1 MWILHLMQAVPWS
14 RSAVLLHELMQES
27 QSWGLRALAAGV
39 ILVVGWALAVI
50 LQSLTRGFLR
60 LIRFDDTSGRMLG
73 GIAPVGL
80 DPSRVVARAVHLL
93 TLFLASLF
101 ALDVLGIRIVMSVG
115 ARLGEVVPRI
125 ITSAVLL
132 AVGSLLA
139 LVLGAALR
147 RVLESAGVRAARFQ
161 GQFLT
166 FALTGFSGLLALDQL
181 GFAAQFV
188 MALGVVAVSSAGLGL
203 ALAFGLGCREL
214 VRDFL
219 VEYLRALDE
228 PGPRRPE

>member
-1 MWILHLMQAVPWS
+1 MRILHLMQAVPWS
-14 RSAVLLHELMQES
+14 RSAVLLHDLLNES

-39 ILVVGWALAVI
+39 VLLLGWALAVI

-60 LIRFDDTSGRMLG
+60 MIRFDDTGGRMLG
-73 GIAPVGL
+73 GLAPVGL
-80 DPSRVVARAVHLL
+80 EPSRMVAKAVMWL
-93 TLFLASLF
+93 TLFLAALF
-101 ALDVLGIRIVMSVG
+101 ALDLLGIGIVASVG

-125 ITSAVLL
+125 LTSAVLL

-139 LVLGAALR
+139 LMLGAAMR
-147 RVLESAGVRAARFQ
+147 RVLESAGVRAARVQ

-166 FALTGFSGLLALDQL
+166 ITLTGFSGLLALDQL

-188 MALGVVAVSSAGLGL
+188 MALGVVAVASAGLGL